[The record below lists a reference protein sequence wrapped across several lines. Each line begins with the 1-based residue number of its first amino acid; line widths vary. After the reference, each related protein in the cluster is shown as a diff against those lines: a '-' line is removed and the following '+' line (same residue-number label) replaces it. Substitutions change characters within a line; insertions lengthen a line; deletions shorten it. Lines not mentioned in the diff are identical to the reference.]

1 MQLLGWTVPGGS
13 EELALACGQN
23 GGPRVL
29 VLPAW
34 FDEGNKLRHVTVE
47 AMRSLERLGVASVM
61 PDLPGCNESTA
72 PLHIQTLATWQSA
85 AAAAASH
92 LACSH
97 VLVVRAAANIAPD
110 LPGWAWAPLAGKSAL
125 RALLRARVIASKE
138 AGAPETSDAL
148 LEQGKAQGLD
158 LAGYRLGAAMVAGL
172 AEAELPATALTPIT
186 QADLG
191 GPGLWLRA
199 EPEHDQAQAEALARF
214 IAAGMTA

>member
-1 MQLLGWTVPGGS
+1 MQLLGWTAPGGS
-13 EELALACGQN
+13 EELALALGQS
-23 GGPRVL
+23 GGIRVL

-34 FDEGNKLRHVTVE
+34 FDEGNKLRHVTLE

-72 PLHIQTLATWQSA
+72 RLDSQTLKTWHSA
-85 AAAAASH
+85 ATAAASY

-138 AGAPETSDAL
+138 AGTPETSEAL

-172 AEAELPATALTPIT
+172 AEAELSATSLTPIT

-199 EPEHDQAQAEALARF
+199 EPEHDQSQAEALAQI
-214 IAAGMTA
+214 IAAEMTT